1 MSVHYLLFGATP
13 ELSRL
18 EWQSV
23 YPNVPLKQLSARLS
37 QIEWPELQ
45 PADQLVNQLGGLVK
59 VLRAEAM
66 LVAKNQPELYNQVAD
81 YIETHQSKP
90 EFSLVE
96 HGHSSVGQL
105 SPQTLKNELKSKG
118 LSVRFIRQ
126 SSPEGLSAAVLL
138 HQKRVIELNLIHT
151 AEGITLAKTIGVQD
165 IDDWTVRDR
174 SKPYADHKKGMLPP
188 KVARMMVNIG
198 MGENRSALLY
208 DPFCGTGTTLME
220 GALLGAQIIGSDL
233 DAVAIEGAQANLNW
247 LAEVYPQATE
257 TIKAAQLKVADA
269 THVSWPNL
277 AKKVEALVTEPFL
290 GKPKPQPAFL
300 KNMFRGLEKL
310 YLGALKQWTQVLKPG
325 ARIVMVWPLVQ
336 VNQAE
341 KHEYSLVH
349 LIDKL
354 GAWGYTLQVNPPVT
368 YARPFAIVQ
377 RQIVVLTWQP
387 PQGGATN

>member
-23 YPNVPLKQLSARLS
+23 YPHIPLKQLSARLS
-37 QIEWPELQ
+37 QIEWPDIET
-45 PADQLVNQLGGLVK
+45 ADQLINQLGGLVK
-59 VLRAEAM
+59 VLRAEQT
-66 LVAKNQPELYNQVAD
+66 LEVKNQPELYNQVAD
-81 YIETHQSKP
+81 YLETHQTKP

-96 HGHSSVGQL
+96 YGHSKVGQL

-151 AEGITLAKTIGVQD
+151 AEGIVLAKTIGVQD

-233 DAVAIEGAQANLNW
+233 DGVAIQGAEANLSW
-247 LAEVYPQATE
+247 LAETYPQVAE
-257 TIKAAQLKVADA
+257 TIKTAQLKTADA
-269 THVSWPNL
+269 THVTWPNL
-277 AKKVEALVTEPFL
+277 PQKVDALVTEPFL

-300 KNMFRGLEKL
+300 KNMFKGLEKL
-310 YLGALKQWTQVLKPG
+310 YLGALKQWVQFLKPG
-325 ARIVMVWPLVQ
+325 ARIVMVWPLVE
-336 VNQAE
+336 AE
-341 KHEYSLVH
+341 KHEYSLIH

>member
-18 EWQSV
+18 EWTSV
-23 YPNVPLKQLSARLS
+23 YPQIPLTHLSARLS
-37 QIEWPELQ
+37 QIDWPDLDS
-45 PADQLVNQLGGLVK
+45 ADQLVAQLGGLVK
-59 VLRAEAM
+59 VLRAEET

-81 YIETHQSKP
+81 YLETHQSKP

-96 HGHSSVGQL
+96 YGHSKVGQL
-105 SPQTLKNELKSKG
+105 SPQVLKNALKDKG
-118 LSVRFIRQ
+118 LSARFIRQ

-151 AEGITLAKTIGVQD
+151 PETIVLAKTLAVQD

-198 MGENRSALLY
+198 LGDRRDVLMY

-220 GALLGAQIIGSDL
+220 AALLGAQVMGSDL
-233 DAVAIEGAQANLNW
+233 DATSIAGAEANLQW
-247 LAEVYPQATE
+247 LAETYPR
-257 TIKAAQLKVADA
+257 AASAVANAKLKVADA
-269 THVSWPNL
+269 THVSWPEL
-277 AKKVEALVTEPFL
+277 PQKVDVIVTEPFL

-310 YLGALKQWTQVLKPG
+310 YLGTLKNWTSLLKPG
-325 ARIVMVWPLVQ
+325 AKIVMVWPMVQ
-336 VNQAE
+336 TE
-341 KHEYSLVH
+341 KHTYSLEH

-354 GAWGYTLQVNPPVT
+354 GVWGYTLQVNPPVT

-387 PQGGATN
+387 PQGGTTN